1 MSSNDS
7 NVASIMRYFLPLFN
21 TPDMLNRLTN
31 RTLIGFSLLCVILSC
46 SAPKRAQYHYKR
58 ALANGLK
65 VEQGSD
71 TIRIAT
77 IDSIPVIKNDTIV
90 WEKVITYK
98 DTVVQFRTVE
108 IPKTRWQT
116 RIEMRERIKIEKIR
130 GDVITKQHEVVR
142 YRLRWWPFWLGLAIP
157 FVLRLA
163 WAAVLSKLNR

>member
-1 MSSNDS
+1 
-7 NVASIMRYFLPLFN
+7 MRYFLPL
-21 TPDMLNRLTN
+21 
-31 RTLIGFSLLCVILSC
+31 LILIVSC

-65 VEQGSD
+65 VVQDSD

-163 WAAVLSKLNR
+163 WAAILSKLNR

>member
-1 MSSNDS
+1 
-7 NVASIMRYFLPLFN
+7 
-21 TPDMLNRLTN
+21 MLNRLIS
-31 RTLIGFSLLCVILSC
+31 RTLIGFSLLCVLLSC

-65 VEQGSD
+65 VVQDSD

-77 IDSIPVIKNDTIV
+77 VDSIPIVRNDTIF
-90 WEKVITYK
+90 WEKVLTYK

-116 RIEMRERIKIEKIR
+116 RIEWKYRTKIEKIK

-163 WAAVLSKLNR
+163 WSALLSKLNR

>member
-7 NVASIMRYFLPLFN
+7 NVTSIMRYFLPL
-21 TPDMLNRLTN
+21 
-31 RTLIGFSLLCVILSC
+31 LILIVSC
-46 SAPKRAQYHYKR
+46 SAPKRAQWHYKR

-90 WEKVITYK
+90 WEKLLTYR
-98 DTVVQFRTVE
+98 DTIVQFKTVE

-116 RIEMRERIKIEKIR
+116 RVEMRERIKIEKIK
-130 GDVITKQHEVVR
+130 GDTIVQKAKEEQKVTYIT
-142 YRLRWWPFWLGLAIP
+142 RWWPFWLGLAIP

-163 WAAVLSKLNR
+163 WSALLSKLNR

>member
-1 MSSNDS
+1 
-7 NVASIMRYFLPLFN
+7 MRYILPL
-21 TPDMLNRLTN
+21 
-31 RTLIGFSLLCVILSC
+31 LILLLSC

-65 VEQGSD
+65 VVQDSD

-77 IDSIPVIKNDTIV
+77 VDSFPIVRNDTIF
-90 WEKVITYK
+90 WEKVLTYK

-116 RIEMRERIKIEKIR
+116 RIEWKYRTKIEKIK

-163 WAAVLSKLNR
+163 CAAVLSKLNR

>member
-1 MSSNDS
+1 
-7 NVASIMRYFLPLFN
+7 MRYFLPL
-21 TPDMLNRLTN
+21 
-31 RTLIGFSLLCVILSC
+31 LILIVSC

-65 VEQGSD
+65 VVQDSD

-98 DTVVQFRTVE
+98 DTVVQYRTVE

-116 RIEMRERIKIEKIR
+116 RIEWKYRTKIEKIK

-163 WAAVLSKLNR
+163 WGAILSKLNR

>member
-7 NVASIMRYFLPLFN
+7 HVTSIMRYFLPL
-21 TPDMLNRLTN
+21 
-31 RTLIGFSLLCVILSC
+31 LILIVSC

-65 VEQGSD
+65 VVQDSD

-163 WAAVLSKLNR
+163 WAAILSKLNR

>member
-7 NVASIMRYFLPLFN
+7 NVASIMRYFLPL
-21 TPDMLNRLTN
+21 
-31 RTLIGFSLLCVILSC
+31 LILIVSC

-163 WAAVLSKLNR
+163 WSAILSKLNR

>member
-7 NVASIMRYFLPLFN
+7 NVTSIMKYFLPL
-21 TPDMLNRLTN
+21 
-31 RTLIGFSLLCVILSC
+31 LILIVSC

-77 IDSIPVIKNDTIV
+77 VDSIPVIKNDTIV
-90 WEKVITYK
+90 WEKVLTYK

-116 RIEMRERIKIEKIR
+116 RIEWKYRTKIEKIK

-163 WAAVLSKLNR
+163 WSAILSKLNR

>member
-1 MSSNDS
+1 
-7 NVASIMRYFLPLFN
+7 MRYFLPLFN

-31 RTLIGFSLLCVILSC
+31 RTLIGFSLLCVLISC

-65 VEQGSD
+65 VEQDSD

-77 IDSIPVIKNDTIV
+77 VDSFPIVRNDTIF
-90 WEKVITYK
+90 WEKVLTYK
-98 DTVVQFRTVE
+98 DTVVQFRTVTL
-108 IPKTRWQT
+108 PKTKWQT
-116 RIEMRERIKIEKIR
+116 RIEWKYRTKIEKIK

-163 WAAVLSKLNR
+163 WSAILSKLNR

>member
-7 NVASIMRYFLPLFN
+7 NVASIMKYFLPL
-21 TPDMLNRLTN
+21 
-31 RTLIGFSLLCVILSC
+31 LILIVSC

-116 RIEMRERIKIEKIR
+116 RIEWKYRTKIEKIK

-163 WAAVLSKLNR
+163 HAAILSKLNR

>member
-1 MSSNDS
+1 
-7 NVASIMRYFLPLFN
+7 MRYFLPL
-21 TPDMLNRLTN
+21 
-31 RTLIGFSLLCVILSC
+31 LILIVSC

-65 VEQGSD
+65 VVQDSD

-90 WEKVITYK
+90 WEKFIAYR
-98 DTVVQFRTVE
+98 DTVIQYRTVTL
-108 IPKTRWQT
+108 PKTRWQT

-163 WAAVLSKLNR
+163 WAAILSKLNR

>member
-1 MSSNDS
+1 
-7 NVASIMRYFLPLFN
+7 MRYFLPL
-21 TPDMLNRLTN
+21 
-31 RTLIGFSLLCVILSC
+31 LILIVSC

-77 IDSIPVIKNDTIV
+77 IDSIPVIQNDTIV

-98 DTVVQFRTVE
+98 DTVVQYRTVE

-116 RIEMRERIKIEKIR
+116 RIEWKYRTKIEKIK

-163 WAAVLSKLNR
+163 WGAILSKLNR

>member
-1 MSSNDS
+1 MK
-7 NVASIMRYFLPLFN
+7 YFLPL
-21 TPDMLNRLTN
+21 
-31 RTLIGFSLLCVILSC
+31 LILIVSC

-98 DTVVQFRTVE
+98 DTVVQFRTVTL
-108 IPKTRWQT
+108 PKTRWQT

>member
-1 MSSNDS
+1 
-7 NVASIMRYFLPLFN
+7 MRYILPLFN

-90 WEKVITYK
+90 YEKYIAYR
-98 DTVVQFRTVE
+98 DTVINFKTVE
-108 IPKTRWQT
+108 IPKTKWQT
-116 RIEMRERIKIEKIR
+116 RVEMRERIKIEKIK
-130 GDVITKQHEVVR
+130 GDTIVQKAKAEQKVTYIT
-142 YRLRWWPFWLGLAIP
+142 RWWPFWLGLAIP

-163 WAAVLSKLNR
+163 WSALLSKLNR

>member
-1 MSSNDS
+1 
-7 NVASIMRYFLPLFN
+7 MRYFLPL
-21 TPDMLNRLTN
+21 
-31 RTLIGFSLLCVILSC
+31 LILIVSC

-65 VEQGSD
+65 VVQDSD

-77 IDSIPVIKNDTIV
+77 VDSFPIVRNDTIF
-90 WEKVITYK
+90 WEKVLTYK

-116 RIEMRERIKIEKIR
+116 RIEWKYRTKIEKIK

>member
-1 MSSNDS
+1 
-7 NVASIMRYFLPLFN
+7 MRYFLPL
-21 TPDMLNRLTN
+21 
-31 RTLIGFSLLCVILSC
+31 LILIVSC

-65 VEQGSD
+65 VVQDSD

-98 DTVVQFRTVE
+98 DTVVQFRTVA

-116 RIEMRERIKIEKIR
+116 RIEMRERIKIEKIK
-130 GDVITKQHEVVR
+130 GDTIVKQAKAQQKVTYIT
-142 YRLRWWPFWLGLAIP
+142 RWWPFWLGLAIP

-163 WAAVLSKLNR
+163 WSAILSKLNK